1 LGLFFPPTADPIY
14 NFFSM
19 SFEPK
24 VKSGLS
30 MTGPYG
36 WSLGRGGWR
45 AGILVIALTP
55 WMAAQEPA
63 PAPLPATDQ
72 AELEYTGKPMNVGF
86 TCTAEEMQA
95 AGLTCSEQ
103 EPCPIYL
110 ELTGVESIGSR
121 IFLTG
126 NLHSPVVTLDSEL
139 LGSADG
145 GRTWRELHQRIRS
158 ASLDRIQFVDAQTGW
173 AAGEVFS
180 PLPQDP
186 FLLLTT
192 DGGETWRERPVFGE
206 DAEDHMGAVQ
216 QFWFADRS
224 SGSLIVDRGQ
234 GSGHDEYEMYES
246 PNGGESWN
254 IKQSSAKPLRLRA
267 AAGESG
273 AWRLRADRASASFQV
288 EHRQGSEWRTVAS
301 FLVSAGACKP

>member
-1 LGLFFPPTADPIY
+1 MGPFGYDSLEPFFPPAADPVY

-19 SFEPK
+19 RF
-24 VKSGLS
+24 G
-30 MTGPYG
+30 
-36 WSLGRGGWR
+36 SLFP
-45 AGILVIALTP
+45 LVILTP
-55 WMAAQEPA
+55 FLAAQEPA
-63 PAPLPATDQ
+63 PAPPPAAAQ
-72 AELEYTGKPMNVGF
+72 AVLEYTGKPMSVGF
-86 TCTAEEMQA
+86 TCTAEDIQA

-103 EPCPIYL
+103 EPCPVYL

-173 AAGEVFS
+173 ASGELTS

-206 DAEDHMGAVQ
+206 DAEDHLGAVQ

-224 SGSLIVDRGQ
+224 IGSLIIDRGQ
-234 GSGHDEYEMYES
+234 GSDSDEYELYES
-246 PNGGESWN
+246 ANGGESWN

-267 AAGESG
+267 AAGDSSG
-273 AWRLRADRASASFQV
+273 WRLRADRATESFQV
-288 EHRQGSEWRTVAS
+288 EHRQGSEWRAVAS
-301 FLVSAGACKP
+301 FLVRAGACKP